1 MGSLDFWGREQKNSA
16 SVFDEM
22 WNMFNDFER
31 GAPVQRP
38 WNRSLQ
44 SAVTPA
50 CDLSETEEG
59 YLLTFDLPGLK
70 REDISIDV
78 TDRRLVVSGERRWED
93 EQKEV
98 NYFRR
103 ERSYGKFA
111 RTFELPDGTNV
122 DAIEASYEN
131 GVLRLAVPKAE
142 ESKARKIQIGE
153 APRGFLRKIT
163 GKPEI
168 KVASSKN

>member
-1 MGSLDFWGREQKNSA
+1 MGRLDLWGLEPKNSN
-16 SVFDEM
+16 SLFEDV
-22 WNMFNDFER
+22 WKMFNDFER
-31 GAPVQRP
+31 GAPAQNP
-38 WNRSLQ
+38 WARASQ
-44 SAVTPA
+44 SAMTPA
-50 CDLSETEEG
+50 CDLSETKEG

-78 TDRRLVVSGERRWED
+78 TDRRLVVSGERKWDHEHKD
-93 EQKEV
+93 A

-103 ERSYGKFA
+103 ERSYGQFS
-111 RTFELPDGTNV
+111 RSFELPEGTNV
-122 DAIEASYEN
+122 DSIEATYEN

-142 ESKARKIQIGE
+142 ESKARKVQIGE
-153 APRGFLRKIT
+153 SPRGFLRKLT